1 MVLNLADIFRYFLQS
16 DKTFVPLAEE
26 MQIVRAYLEVEQSRL
41 GDRLSVEIQ
50 VEEAALAVV
59 IPVLS
64 IQPLVENA
72 IKHGVAQ
79 RTGPGYVRIRAA
91 LQHGD
96 LRVTVENSA
105 APATPSRITDAP
117 GAGVGLQ
124 NVRRRLAICYGSAS
138 GLQLSFAP
146 QATTAELLIPAQ
158 AGAPLR

>member
-1 MVLNLADIFRYFLQS
+1 
-16 DKTFVPLAEE
+16 

-41 GDRLSVEIQ
+41 GDRLTVEIH
-50 VEEAALAVV
+50 VEDAALPVV

-79 RTGPGYVRIRAA
+79 RTDPGYVRIRAT
-91 LQHGD
+91 LQNGD

-105 APATPSRITDAP
+105 APAMPSRLADPP

-124 NVRRRLAICYGSAS
+124 NVRRRLEICYGSAS
-138 GLQLSFAP
+138 GLQLSFHP
-146 QATTAELLIPAQ
+146 QTTTAELSIPTPTI
-158 AGAPLR
+158 APLR